1 MGTTFSLWNLWRWR
15 RTICLLNIANFSNY
29 ALHTLLKWLL
39 LRKKLC
45 SGCKTARSNC
55 HKADAAPPRLALHKV
70 IKKMFDYAAMFG
82 VGALILFSN
91 NEESLKNIK
100 IGYLTAEGKTMLPVD
115 RNFWGTGMGV
125 IKGLRDNC
133 RRPWWGMKHV
143 PDANNECSAEGGK

>member
-1 MGTTFSLWNLWRWR
+1 MLYTPF
-15 RTICLLNIANFSNY
+15 LNGYYS
-29 ALHTLLKWLL
+29 
-39 LRKKLC
+39 
-45 SGCKTARSNC
+45 ARSYVL
-55 HKADAAPPRLALHKV
+55 AAKRPAVIVIRQTLPPPRLALHKV

-133 RRPWWGMKHV
+133 RRP
-143 PDANNECSAEGGK
+143 